1 MKSIKLN
8 HTQVLEERFLPSL
21 LYLGPV
27 DSKEPACIFQTIRRR
42 YTDDE

>member
-1 MKSIKLN
+1 MKQLN

-21 LYLGPV
+21 FTLGTGLLTSP
-27 DSKEPACIFQTIRRR
+27 CIFQTIRRR

>member
-1 MKSIKLN
+1 MTQLN

-21 LYLGPV
+21 LNLGPV
-27 DSKEPACIFQTIRRR
+27 GSKEPACIKFQTIERR

>member
-1 MKSIKLN
+1 MIKLN

-21 LYLGPV
+21 LYLGSVGSRGPTY
-27 DSKEPACIFQTIRRR
+27 IFQTIRRR